1 MALSRIPRP
10 LGYAPAAIAAVTAVT
25 ALVALRRL
33 WVHRR
38 TKIKTDAVTPLPE
51 APEVLL

>member
-10 LGYAPAAIAAVTAVT
+10 LGYAPAAIAAVTA
-25 ALVALRRL
+25 LVALRRL
-33 WVHRR
+33 WVRRR